1 MSINITLFKLLK
13 NHEWD
18 KFKELINKT
27 EEIDLNIRDNSNNY
41 LLQYVI
47 LYNKPDLVDLLLN
60 KDAKIDIND
69 SDGRNILYNPIKY
82 NYSKIIDILLK
93 YEKNNIGVSITEMQD
108 NNGLCPIHYC
118 VIFKNIEALN
128 IFKENKISFNE
139 MDTNGSIPLHY
150 AIKSKN
156 INIFNLVLGES
167 KDINFQSKQGESAL
181 HLACNFGQKE
191 MLKILLEKNVNVNVQ
206 DFTNELTPLMYS
218 MIMNDNEM
226 FDLLIDKTDISL
238 QDING
243 NNILHYIIHE
253 KNYGFIDRIL
263 ENGIDLNVS
272 NIHGSL
278 PLHLLLDDLDNSS
291 NNIDKFNF
299 KYFIE
304 NTNLNIQDNDG
315 NSNFLLLCKNNL
327 WKKLKDVKVQKFY
340 NYLLKNKEGINA
352 LKYINEE
359 DQDEFY
365 KLISISFINYIRKE
379 KYKMI
384 GFNNEVLNICRKEL
398 KFKEYEAIKN
408 FIDIDFESKLK
419 KTDKD
424 ICIDSIK
431 ILLKNNKIKIPQKI
445 KNYCIDLNEFNSNI
459 NFITYTGTTLDILF
473 GLIYLNKTFDNITT
487 TLSSD
492 FIENAELENYYLNEK
507 NKKVRREDF
516 INFEII
522 WDSNKI
528 FYPNTLDFIIQKFVK
543 DPKKIFLIIPIGI
556 ELENGSHSNIL
567 IYDKNNNSIERFES
581 NGSSFPFKFNYNP
594 DRLDELL
601 KDKFLKIFT
610 DCKYY
615 YPKDFLPK
623 IGFQLLESYDHY
635 KTKKIGDPGGFCA
648 VWCTWYS
655 FMRTKYNMV
664 PNKKLTI
671 KLIQKIKEE
680 NIPFKNIVR
689 NFAKKIIDIRDE
701 LLTESKL
708 DINNWLNSNYDEALF
723 NDFILNIKK
732 LIINL

>member
-1 MSINITLFKLLK
+1 MSVSITLFKLLK

-27 EEIDLNIRDNSNNY
+27 EELDLNIRDNSNNY

-47 LYNKPDLVDLLLN
+47 LYNKSDLVELLLN
-60 KDAKIDIND
+60 NNAKIDIND
-69 SDGRNILYNPIKY
+69 NDGRNILYNPIKY

-93 YEKNNIGVSITEMQD
+93 YEKNNIGISITEMQD
-108 NNGLCPIHYC
+108 ENGLCPIHYC
-118 VIFKNIEALN
+118 IIFKNIDALN
-128 IFKENKISFNE
+128 IFKKNNISFNE
-139 MDTNGSIPLHY
+139 IDKNGNIPLHY

-156 INIFNLVLGES
+156 IDIFNIILQES
-167 KDINFQSKQGESAL
+167 KDINFQSKQGETAL
-181 HLACNFGQKE
+181 HLACNFNQKE
-191 MLKILLEKNVNVNVQ
+191 MLKKLLKNGINVNIQ
-206 DFTNELTPLMYS
+206 DFTNEISALMYS
-218 MIMNDNEM
+218 VIMNDSEI
-226 FDLLIDKTDISL
+226 FDLLIDKSDISL

-253 KNYGFIDRIL
+253 KNYGFIKKIL
-263 ENGIDLNVS
+263 NKGIDLNVS

-278 PLHLLLDDLDNSS
+278 PLHLLLNDLDNSN

-299 KYFIE
+299 KDFIE
-304 NTNLNIQDNDG
+304 NTNLNIQDNYG

-327 WKKLKDVKVQKFY
+327 WKKLKNIKVHKYY
-340 NYLLKNKEGINA
+340 NHLLKNKENINA
-352 LKYINEE
+352 LNYINK
-359 DQDEFY
+359 QDLDDFY
-365 KLISISFINYIRKE
+365 KLISISFINYIRKK
-379 KYKMI
+379 KYNNI
-384 GFNNEVLNICRKEL
+384 NFNNEIYNMCKKKLN
-398 KFKEYEAIKN
+398 FKEYKAIKN
-408 FIDIDFESKLK
+408 YINIDFESKLK

-445 KNYCIDLNEFNSNI
+445 KNYCIDLNEFNNNI

-473 GLIYLNKTFDNITT
+473 GFIYLNKIFDNITT
-487 TLSSD
+487 SLSSD
-492 FIENAELENYYLNEK
+492 FIENLELENYYLNEK
-507 NKKVRREDF
+507 NRYIRKEDF

-522 WDSNKI
+522 WDSQHI
-528 FYPNTLDFIIQKFVK
+528 FYPNSLDYIIQKFIK
-543 DPKKIFLIIPIGI
+543 NPKKHFLIIPIGI

-594 DRLDELL
+594 KKLDEIL
-601 KDKFLKIFT
+601 KDKFLKIFA
-610 DCKYY
+610 DCKYF

-648 VWCTWYS
+648 VWCIWYG
-655 FMRTKYNMV
+655 FMRIKYNMLS
-664 PNKKLTI
+664 NKKLVI
-671 KLIQKIKEE
+671 KLIQKIKAE
-680 NIPFKNIVR
+680 NISFKNIVR
-689 NFAKKIIDIRDE
+689 NFAKKIIDLRDKI
-701 LLTESKL
+701 LAESKL
-708 DINNWLNSNYDEALF
+708 DINNWLNSNYDEVLF